1 MFKID
6 HAISSEAGGPPETEQ
21 PEALGAVTKPDA
33 ARTERGESTRAL
45 ILETALQMFLER
57 GYEATTMRAIAQ
69 RAGVTPSHAYYYFH
83 SKESL
88 VQTFYAKT
96 HREHLA
102 ASSGY
107 LQRERS
113 FEQRLL
119 AAMRTK
125 LETAM
130 PYKHLAGALFR
141 IAADPRSPLNP
152 FSAESG
158 PVRREAI
165 RLFAQ
170 VVADSDARVR
180 GPLAEALPRLLWLYH
195 MGVLMYWV
203 HDDSPGSTS
212 SFRLVERTVEL
223 IVRLVG
229 FAKLPPFRPALR
241 SGLRLLDELGFQE
254 GESRV

>member
-1 MFKID
+1 MFKIA

-21 PEALGAVTKPDA
+21 PDALGVVTKPDA
-33 ARTERGESTRAL
+33 ARTGRGESTRAL
-45 ILETALQMFLER
+45 ILETALQMFLEC

-69 RAGVTPSHAYYYFH
+69 RAGVAPGHAYYYFH

-88 VQTFYAKT
+88 VQAFYAKT

-102 ASSGY
+102 ASFWY
-107 LQRERS
+107 LQRERGLK
-113 FEQRLL
+113 ERLL
-119 AAMRTK
+119 ATMRTK

-130 PYKHLAGALFR
+130 PYRHLAGALFR
-141 IAADPRSPLNP
+141 IASDPRSPLNP

-170 VVADSDARVR
+170 VVSDSDTKVR

-195 MGVLMYWV
+195 MGILMYWV
-203 HDDSPGSTS
+203 YDASPGSTR
-212 SFRLVERTVEL
+212 SFRLVERSVEL
-223 IVRLVG
+223 IVSLIG

-241 SGLRLLDELGFQE
+241 SGLRLLDELGFDE
-254 GESRV
+254 GDTDV